1 MLEICAD
8 RQPMLRGRATVRTWR
23 MTGREQPVALDGVPH
38 FPEIIKQMPEFQLRR
53 CVHGLFN
60 DGSDYFNK

>member
-1 MLEICAD
+1 
-8 RQPMLRGRATVRTWR
+8 LRRSPANVARTGDGSNLALR

>member
-1 MLEICAD
+1 
-8 RQPMLRGRATVRTWR
+8 LRRSPANVARTGDGSNLALR
-23 MTGREQPVALDGVPH
+23 MTGRERPVALDGVPH